1 MISPLPKFI
10 SNDILTASISPNLMT
25 ETKIFKHFYRI
36 FIFCIGL
43 QIAVAGTTGKLA
55 GRLTSK
61 VDGSPLIGA
70 NVIIEGTGMGTAT
83 DVDGRYYI
91 LQIPPGEYDVR
102 YTMIGYQD
110 VIMRDV
116 RIRVDLTTTIDV
128 ELDEG
133 VIGMD
138 AVDVTADRPM
148 VQVDVTYSQANIS
161 SEEVEM
167 LPVEEFEDVISLQA
181 GVVQSGGDLHV
192 RGGRGGEIS
201 YMIDGITVT
210 DPFNAGMAVE
220 IENNAIQELQFI
232 SGTFNAEYGQA
243 MSGIINI
250 VTKDGDY
257 NRFTGNVSL
266 NGGTY
271 FTDGHMMDVDLL
283 DVNGNIVKDSSANL
297 FPHLDTFEPA
307 TIKDIQGSLSGPIIP
322 GKLSVFASGRVKEN
336 QGYLF
341 GKRLFVPT
349 SHVWNPETNNFDLM
363 TDADDTTDGYW
374 DQMGDAPPDSALV
387 RMNWSKQ
394 ETGQLKL
401 SWRISPMIK
410 LAYNFLGSRSSS
422 QGYSKAYL
430 WNPDGRSTGFTTQL
444 NHSLRLDYSLN
455 ATTFFNI
462 MFSQSTKNY
471 KSHLS
476 DDPDFQLRYIEEE
489 RTFTY
494 GDSTYTYTVE
504 VLDDDGL
511 YNVNPDVDNLTPD
524 YNYEVG
530 GESMGFYDRTST
542 ITTFKIEGTSQI
554 NRFHLVKAGIEHR
567 RTHIELQDVTLL
579 FNDFTNSVIVPDI
592 DGVNHDQYGVSPW
605 DPNKDGRNPIEYSA
619 YLQDK
624 IEFEDMVVNVGFR
637 WDYFDP
643 DWKTIRDGSDPNILS
658 PVKPIN
664 QFFDLDGDFSIS
676 EEEMYYGYLNDSL
689 KTVDDRL
696 ESNAFGESWFNDV
709 KPKTQISP
717 RFALAFP
724 ITDTGFLHFSY
735 GHFFAMPS
743 FSYLYTNPE
752 FEVSPGSGTATTMG
766 NADMDPERTTQYEIG
781 FSQQIG
787 NDIGIEV
794 TGYYKDIRNL
804 NSTKI
809 IKSFIGGDQYGL
821 YINQDH
827 ANSKGVTVALSKRP
841 AGNISGNIDYTF
853 SISEGNASDP
863 AAAFVDEQSNVEPEK
878 MLVPLD
884 WDQRHT
890 LNASVTYHPF
900 KNSGISLIYNYG
912 SGLPYTAQFAGV
924 RTSFENNAR
933 KPSTTNMDMRSY
945 YNFNFGGI
953 KFAMHFNVYNL
964 FDIRNELS
972 VNSDTG
978 RSTYSLIPT
987 YTPQISGPGFNTLDQ
1002 WLMSPA
1008 SFSAPRQVKF
1018 GISVS
1023 F

>member
-1 MISPLPKFI
+1 MRLSKARINLI
-10 SNDILTASISPNLMT
+10 RLIILCLS
-25 ETKIFKHFYRI
+25 F
-36 FIFCIGL
+36 
-43 QIAVAGTTGKLA
+43 QIVRAGTTGKLA
-55 GRLTSK
+55 GRVTSK

-70 NVIIEGTGMGTAT
+70 NIIIEGIGIGTAT
-83 DVDGRYYI
+83 DIDGRYFI
-91 LQIPPGEYDVR
+91 LQLSPGEYDVR

-110 VIMRDV
+110 VIMRGV
-116 RIRVDLTTTIDV
+116 RIRVDLTTTIDID
-128 ELDEG
+128 LDEG

-138 AVDVTADRPM
+138 AVDVTAERPM
-148 VQVDVTYSQANIS
+148 VQADVTYSQANIS

-250 VTKDGDY
+250 ITKDGDY
-257 NRFTGNVSL
+257 NRFTGNISM
-266 NGGTY
+266 NGGSYYTKG
-271 FTDGHMMDVDLL
+271 TDLEVDLL
-283 DVNGNIVKDSSANL
+283 DHQSNLVEDSTANL
-297 FPHLDTFEPA
+297 FPRLDTFEPS
-307 TIKDIQGSLSGPIIP
+307 TIQDLQGSISGPIIP
-322 GKLSVFASGRVKEN
+322 GKLSVFASGRIKEN
-336 QGYLF
+336 GGYLF
-341 GKRLFVPT
+341 GRRLFVPT
-349 SHVWNPETNNFDLM
+349 SHVWNPLTNNYDLM
-363 TDADDTTDGYW
+363 TAADDTVGGYW
-374 DQMGDAPPDSALV
+374 DQMGDEPPDSAWV

-401 SWRISPMIK
+401 SWRVTPMIK
-410 LAYNFLGSRSSS
+410 LAYNFLGSKTRS
-422 QGYSKAYL
+422 QGYSKAFL
-430 WNPDGRSTGFTTQL
+430 WNPDGRSTGYTEQT

-455 ATTFFNI
+455 ATTFFNV
-462 MFSQSTKNY
+462 MVSQSNKGY
-471 KSHLS
+471 KSYLS
-476 DDPDFQLRYIEEE
+476 DDPDFKLE
-489 RTFTY
+489 FTTVSDSFSW
-494 GDSTYTYTVE
+494 GDTTVYFDTE
-504 VLDDDGL
+504 VLDGGGI
-511 YNVNPDVDNLTPD
+511 YNVNPNVDNLTPG

-530 GESMGFYDRTST
+530 GESMGYYRRRST

-554 NRFHLVKAGIEHR
+554 NRFHLLKAGMEHR
-567 RTHIELQDVTLL
+567 RTEIDLQDVVLL
-579 FNDFTNSVIVPDI
+579 FNDNSNRVILPGVG
-592 DGVNHDQYGVSPW
+592 GVNHDAYGPAPW
-605 DPNKDGRNPIEYSA
+605 DTNYKFRKPKEWA
-619 YLQDK
+619 FYLQDK
-624 IEFEDMVVNVGFR
+624 IEFDDLVVNIGFR
-637 WDYFDP
+637 YDHFDP
-643 DWKTIRDGSDPNILS
+643 DWRTINDGSDPNILD
-658 PVKPIN
+658 PIKPIN
-664 QFFDLDGDFSIS
+664 NFFDLDGDNEIS
-676 EEEMYYGYLNDSL
+676 ESEMFIGYMNDSL

-696 ESNAFGESWFNDV
+696 ESNAFGDPWFEKV
-709 KPKTQISP
+709 KPKTQVSP

-752 FEVSPGSGTATTMG
+752 FEVAPGSGTGTTMG

-809 IKSFIGGDQYGL
+809 VQSFVGGDKYGL
-821 YINQDH
+821 YINRDH

-841 AGNISGNIDYTF
+841 TGIVSGNIDYTF

-863 AAAFVDEQSNVEPEK
+863 QAAFLDEQSNIEPEK

-890 LNASVTYHPF
+890 LNATLTYHPIQ
-900 KNSGISLIYNYG
+900 NSGISLIYNYG

-933 KPSTTNMDMRSY
+933 KPSTMNVDMRSY
-945 YNFNFGGI
+945 YNFNFSGI
-953 KFAMHFNVYNL
+953 KFSMHLNVYNL

-987 YTPQISGPGFNTLDQ
+987 YTPQISGPGFNTLDEF
-1002 WLMSPA
+1002 LMSPA
-1008 SFSAPRQVKF
+1008 AFSAPRQIKF
-1018 GISVS
+1018 GVSVS